1 VKFLAASILL
11 SVGCLHIAWAQA
23 EEKVKWY
30 PQNAQAPLDPFHQ
43 FVGATEPVGDI
54 ASVAR
59 WAGWDDGE
67 NLVCESSSEQLR
79 AVALRQG
86 RTWTLALWNRS
97 PQKLKVTI
105 EGELPA
111 GVYTTERLTLTSG
124 GEIIAL
130 ERRSGLLQYGARRN
144 IQRTEWLQAGTG
156 LVLRFAERTQQ
167 IDKTLFGLRRSIW
180 QSKAP
185 AGVLSRLASLMRES
199 DNHWRQVLAN
209 LRGGNVRMTARGV
222 HRMLFLISGIKAV
235 ASQYAALKDAT
246 DEAESLIDALSE
258 LSSALLNVV
267 VDVSWDDKAVKVI
280 VINAGSELW
289 TALRFALEDAAEGD
303 TVVLANVRPMER
315 AEASFHLPDGQT
327 MPVVMVSVLFNNGY
341 SRLKVSC
348 HSARS
353 GEKEE
358 VEP

>member
-1 VKFLAASILL
+1 VKFLAASVLL
-11 SVGCLHIAWAQA
+11 SVGCLHIAWAQV

-30 PQNAQAPLDPFHQ
+30 LQSAQAPLDPFHQ
-43 FVGATEPVGDI
+43 FLGATEPVGDL

-59 WAGWDDGE
+59 WAGWDDAE

-97 PQKLKVTI
+97 PQKLSVAI

-111 GVYTTERLTLTSG
+111 GVYTIERLTLNG
-124 GEIIAL
+124 GGKIVAV
-130 ERRSGLLQYGARRN
+130 ERRNGLRQHASDRKV
-144 IQRTEWLQAGTG
+144 QRTEWLQADTG
-156 LVLRFAERTQQ
+156 LVLRFAERSQQ
-167 IDKTLFGLRRSIW
+167 MDKTLVGLRRSIW

-185 AGVLSRLASLMRES
+185 AGVLSRLASLMREV
-199 DNHWRQVLAN
+199 DNHWRQSMAR
-209 LRGGNVRMTARGV
+209 LRAGNVRMTARGL
-222 HRMLFLISGIKAV
+222 HRMLFLVSGIRAV
-235 ASQYAALKDAT
+235 ASQYAALKDVT
-246 DEAESLIDALSE
+246 DEADAAIDALSE

-267 VDVSWDDKAVKVI
+267 VGVSWDDKAVKVT

-289 TALRFALEDAAEGD
+289 KALRFALEGTAEGD
-303 TVVLANVRPMER
+303 TVVLANVRPLER
-315 AEASFHLPDGQT
+315 AEASFQPPDGQT
-327 MPVVMVSVLFNNGY
+327 MPVVVVSVLFNNGY
-341 SRLKVSC
+341 SRLKVTCSGVG
-348 HSARS
+348 S

>member
-1 VKFLAASILL
+1 MKLLAASILL
-11 SVGCLHIAWAQA
+11 SAGCLHIAWAQV

-30 PQNAQAPLDPFHQ
+30 PQSAQAPLVPFHQ
-43 FVGATEPVGDI
+43 LVGLTEPAGNLAAI
-54 ASVAR
+54 AR
-59 WAGWDDGE
+59 WAGWDDAE

-86 RTWTLALWNRS
+86 RKWTLALWNSS
-97 PQKLKVTI
+97 PQKLSVAI

-111 GVYTTERLTLTSG
+111 GVYTVERLTLTGG
-124 GEIIAL
+124 GEIIAF
-130 ERRSGLLQYGARRN
+130 ERRNGLLQYGAGRKVE
-144 IQRTEWLQAGTG
+144 RTEWLQADTG
-156 LVLRFAERTQQ
+156 LVLRFAERRQQ

-209 LRGGNVRMTARGV
+209 LRSGNVRMMARGV
-222 HRMLFLISGIKAV
+222 HRMLFLISGIRAV
-235 ASQYAALKDAT
+235 ASQYAALKDVT
-246 DEAESLIDALSE
+246 DEADAAIDALSE

-267 VDVSWDDKAVKVI
+267 VGVSWDDKAVKVT

-289 TALRFALEDAAEGD
+289 KALRFALATSAPGDA
-303 TVVLANVRPMER
+303 VVLANVKPMER
-315 AEASFHLPDGQT
+315 AEASFQPPDGQT
-327 MPVVMVSVLFNNGY
+327 MPVVVVSVLFNNGY
-341 SRLKVSC
+341 ARLKVSC
-348 HSARS
+348 NRVGGS
-353 GEKEE
+353 EEEE

>member
-1 VKFLAASILL
+1 MKLLAASILL

-23 EEKVKWY
+23 EERVRWY
-30 PQNAQAPLDPFHQ
+30 LQSAQVPPVPLRQ
-43 FVGATEPVGDI
+43 LVGVTEPAGTLGD
-54 ASVAR
+54 VAR

-79 AVALRQG
+79 AVALRQE
-86 RTWTLALWNRS
+86 RTWTLALWNSS
-97 PQKLKVTI
+97 PRKLKVTI

-111 GVYTTERLTLTSG
+111 GVYTAERLTLTSG

-130 ERRSGLLQYGARRN
+130 ERRSGLLQYAAGRKV
-144 IQRTEWLQAGTG
+144 QRTEWLHAGTG

-167 IDKTLFGLRRSIW
+167 IDKTLIGLRRSIW

-185 AGVLSRLASLMRES
+185 PGALSRLASLMREADS
-199 DNHWRQVLAN
+199 HWRQVRAN
-209 LRGGNVRMTARGV
+209 LRRGNTRMTTRGV
-222 HRMLFLISGIKAV
+222 HRMLFLISGIRAV
-235 ASQYAALKDAT
+235 ASQYAALKDVT
-246 DEAESLIDALSE
+246 DEADLLVDALSE

-267 VDVSWDDKAVKVI
+267 VGVSWDDKAVKVT

-289 TALRFALEDAAEGD
+289 KALRFALEDSAEAD

-327 MPVVMVSVLFNNGY
+327 VPVVMVSVLFNNGY
-341 SRLKVSC
+341 ARLKVSC
-348 HSARS
+348 SGVGS

-358 VEP
+358 VEQ